1 MMFAPIPSITF
12 DASDPATT
20 VAIGRLFAYLAM
32 GVAAVVLLYYAVIYI
47 REVLAVEATT
57 EQWYL
62 LVAVGA
68 AIVYA
73 VAGIASI
80 LLEPAWIGRFV
91 DGAILFFIL
100 FLALSIRAMYYDQ
113 PAAGDR
119 SPLLPAWAD
128 YVVIGGF
135 VAAWWGAFLVETSA
149 TRLVVAVG
157 WVVTSAWAVLYGVRA
172 VRVHEGTTFA
182 ALTRHLLPAIVCVTA
197 VVFVDL
203 LTNHLS
209 GYEALADAIWLVGTT
224 LVAAFLFNT
233 AVAIRQQ
240 GGELERLYD
249 WTTWREQSFEDR
261 SVD

>member
-1 MMFAPIPSITF
+1 MVFAPISAITF
-12 DASDPATT
+12 DAGDPAAT

-32 GVAAVVLLYYAVIYI
+32 GVAATVLLYYATIYV
-47 REVLAVEATT
+47 REVLAVDAGT
-57 EQWYL
+57 EQWFL
-62 LVAVGA
+62 LLGIGA

-73 VAGIASI
+73 VAGVGSL

-100 FLALSIRAMYYDQ
+100 FLALAIRAMYHDQ
-113 PAAGDR
+113 PGADDR
-119 SPLLPAWAD
+119 SRLLPAWAD
-128 YVVIGGF
+128 YVVVVGF
-135 VAAWWGAFLVETSA
+135 IAAWWGTFLVQTSSS
-149 TRLVVAVG
+149 RLVVAVG
-157 WVVTSAWAVLYGVRA
+157 WVVTSAWAVLYAVRA

-203 LTNHLS
+203 ITNHLN
-209 GYEALADAIWLVGTT
+209 GYGALADAAWLVGTT
-224 LVAAFLFNT
+224 LVAAFLFDT

-249 WTTWREQSFEDR
+249 WTTWREQSFDDQ
-261 SVD
+261 SFD

>member
-1 MMFAPIPSITF
+1 MVSTRVPSIAF
-12 DASDPATT
+12 DAGDPATT

-32 GVAAVVLLYYAVIYI
+32 GVAAVVLLYYATIYV
-47 REVLAVEATT
+47 REVLAVEAGT

-62 LVAVGA
+62 LIGIGA
-68 AIVYA
+68 AVVYA
-73 VAGIASI
+73 AAGVGSL
-80 LLEPAWIGRFV
+80 LLEPDWIGRFA

-100 FLALSIRAMYYDQ
+100 FLALSIRAMYHEQ
-113 PAAGDR
+113 PTAGDR
-119 SPLLPAWAD
+119 TRLLPTWAD

-135 VAAWWGAFLVETSA
+135 VVAWWGTFLVESSS
-149 TRLVVAVG
+149 TRPVVAIG
-157 WVVTSAWAVLYGVRA
+157 WVVTSAWAVLYAVRA

-203 LTNHLS
+203 VTSYAN
-209 GYEALADAIWLVGTT
+209 GYGALADAAWIVGTT
-224 LVAAFLFNT
+224 LVAAFLFDT

-249 WTTWREQSFEDR
+249 WTTWREQSFDDGTLE
-261 SVD
+261 